1 MRERFRHDVR
11 ERVTRFGEFPSG
23 AHGLRLATWNRR
35 ALPRTISGEHMAS
48 CIGPTIFVK
57 GQLLAAEDIHIAGRV
72 EGDIQLQE
80 HVLTVQPT
88 ADLSA
93 GVVAKSVVIQ
103 GAVRGDIVARHS
115 IALQHSASVAGKLA
129 APRIAIN
136 EGASFNG
143 KVETIREA

>member
-1 MRERFRHDVR
+1 
-11 ERVTRFGEFPSG
+11 
-23 AHGLRLATWNRR
+23 
-35 ALPRTISGEHMAS
+35 MAS
-48 CIGPTIFVK
+48 CIGQTIFVK
-57 GQLLAAEDIHIAGRV
+57 GQLLADEDIHIAGRV

-80 HVLTVQPT
+80 HVLFVQPT

-93 GVVAKSVVIQ
+93 GVLAKSVVIQ
-103 GAVRGDIVARHS
+103 GAVRGDIVAGQS

-143 KVETIREA
+143 KVETIRES

>member
-1 MRERFRHDVR
+1 
-11 ERVTRFGEFPSG
+11 
-23 AHGLRLATWNRR
+23 
-35 ALPRTISGEHMAS
+35 MAS

-103 GAVRGDIVARHS
+103 GAVRGDIVAVHS
-115 IALQHSASVAGKLA
+115 IALQQSASVAGKLA

-143 KVETIREA
+143 KVETTQVA

>member
-1 MRERFRHDVR
+1 
-11 ERVTRFGEFPSG
+11 
-23 AHGLRLATWNRR
+23 
-35 ALPRTISGEHMAS
+35 MAS
-48 CIGPTIFVK
+48 CIGQTIFVK

-80 HVLTVQPT
+80 HVLTIQPT
-88 ADLSA
+88 ADLNA
-93 GVVAKSVVIQ
+93 GVLAKSVVIQ
-103 GAVRGDIVARHS
+103 GAIRGDIVAGQS

-143 KVETIREA
+143 KVETTAVS

>member
-1 MRERFRHDVR
+1 
-11 ERVTRFGEFPSG
+11 
-23 AHGLRLATWNRR
+23 
-35 ALPRTISGEHMAS
+35 MAS
-48 CIGPTIFVK
+48 CIGQTIFLK
-57 GQLLAAEDIHIAGRV
+57 GQLLATEDIEIAGRI
-72 EGDIQLQE
+72 EGDIQLEE
-80 HVLTVQPT
+80 HVLTVRPT

-103 GAVRGDIVARHS
+103 GVVRGDIVAGQT

-143 KVETIREA
+143 KVETIRES

>member
-1 MRERFRHDVR
+1 
-11 ERVTRFGEFPSG
+11 
-23 AHGLRLATWNRR
+23 
-35 ALPRTISGEHMAS
+35 MAS
-48 CIGPTIFVK
+48 CIGQTIFVK

-72 EGDIQLQE
+72 EGDIELQE
-80 HVLTVQPT
+80 HVLFVQPT

-103 GAVRGDIVARHS
+103 GAVRGDIRAVQS

-143 KVETIREA
+143 QVETIREA